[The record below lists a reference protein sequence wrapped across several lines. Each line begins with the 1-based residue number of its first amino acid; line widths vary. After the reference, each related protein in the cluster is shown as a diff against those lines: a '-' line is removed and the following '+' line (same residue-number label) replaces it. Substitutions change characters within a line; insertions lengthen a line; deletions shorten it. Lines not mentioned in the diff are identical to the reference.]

1 MYNTFLSSKYSTLH
15 LVGKRKFRFHV
26 LCKYLQWIQKPAP
39 VFDISVLRH
48 TTLRRVVE
56 CFTSIR
62 SKHNSSQGEP
72 AIKNRRQ
79 ADRLCTTQVRHTKA
93 TDTYQYVLT
102 CVHCT
107 CSISLIIIRC
117 SELYHFSITSYGGG
131 GGTDSEHL
139 NLIRLF

>member
-15 LVGKRKFRFHV
+15 LVRKRKFRFHV
-26 LCKYLQWIQKPAP
+26 LCKYLQWIQKPASL
-39 VFDISVLRH
+39 FDISALRH
-48 TTLRRVVE
+48 TTLWRVVE

-72 AIKNRRQ
+72 AIKNKRQ
-79 ADRLCTTQVRHTKA
+79 EDRLCTTQVRHTKA

-102 CVHCT
+102 CVHYT

-117 SELYHFSITSYGGG
+117 SELYHFSITSCGGG
-131 GGTDSEHL
+131 GGFGASEF
-139 NLIRLF
+139 N